1 MADKS
6 KALKVIYA
14 ASQYVAPGQ
23 GPKVSLYRE
32 IFTGLGLGLIGGVAW
47 KVCMHVT
54 RECRDKEGG
63 EGWVSG
69 NEA

>member
-1 MADKS
+1 MSDKS

-32 IFTGLGLGLIGGVAW
+32 IFMGLGLGLIGGVTW
-47 KVCMHVT
+47 KVCVS
-54 RECRDKEGG
+54 REIERNARVYVC
-63 EGWVSG
+63 V
-69 NEA
+69 